1 MAKEGGWK
9 GPKYNINTDPECFEL
24 ATMEQAMKN
33 VQPGMDYAN
42 FKLYNERILEE
53 KL

>member
-24 ATMEQAMKN
+24 VN
-33 VQPGMDYAN
+33 MD
-42 FKLYNERILEE
+42 
-53 KL
+53 